1 MSTADNN
8 KPTAK
13 AEARAQAQ
21 RERILVAAQKCFVLH
36 GFHAASMANI
46 AETAGMSAGL
56 IYRYFKAK
64 NDIILAIIERQ
75 LEEARADIAKLHANS
90 DVVEGIAEVFRQW
103 KANDPGITNAALFL
117 ELTAQATRDAEIAA
131 ATHASDKVLRADL
144 VAWFARSSEQ
154 GGMGV
159 PESEVEM
166 RVLIVQSLIEGLAI
180 RSIAQPELSVA
191 EVKVALEHIL
201 PVLLSPRA

>member
-1 MSTADNN
+1 MSVQDQ
-8 KPTAK
+8 PVGK

-36 GFHAASMANI
+36 GFHAASMASI

-90 DVVEGIAEVFRQW
+90 DVVEGIAEVFQQW
-103 KANDPGITNAALFL
+103 QAKDPGITNAALFL
-117 ELTAQATRDAEIAA
+117 ELTAEATRDTEIAA

-180 RSIAQPELSVA
+180 RSIAQPDLSVA

-201 PVLLSPRA
+201 PALLSPRA

>member
-1 MSTADNN
+1 MSTADN

-131 ATHASDKVLRADL
+131 ATHASDQVLRADL

-180 RSIAQPELSVA
+180 RSIAQPDLSVA

>member
-1 MSTADNN
+1 MSVQDQ
-8 KPTAK
+8 PVGK

-36 GFHAASMANI
+36 GFHAASMASI

-90 DVVEGIAEVFRQW
+90 DVVEGIAEVFQQW
-103 KANDPGITNAALFL
+103 QAKDPGITNAALFL
-117 ELTAQATRDAEIAA
+117 ELTAEATRDAEIAA

-144 VAWFARSSEQ
+144 VSWFARSSEQ

-180 RSIAQPELSVA
+180 RSIAQPDLSVA
-191 EVKVALEHIL
+191 EVKAALEHIL
-201 PVLLSPRA
+201 PALLSPRA

>member
-1 MSTADNN
+1 MSTADNH

-191 EVKVALEHIL
+191 EVKMALEHIL

>member
-1 MSTADNN
+1 MSIADN

-131 ATHASDKVLRADL
+131 ATHASDRVLRADL

-201 PVLLSPRA
+201 PVLLSPRT

>member
-1 MSTADNN
+1 MSIADN

-131 ATHASDKVLRADL
+131 ATHASDRVLRADL

-180 RSIAQPELSVA
+180 RSIAQPELSVV
-191 EVKVALEHIL
+191 EVKAALEHIL
-201 PVLLSPRA
+201 PVLLSPRT

>member
-1 MSTADNN
+1 MSTADN

-131 ATHASDKVLRADL
+131 ATHASDQVLRADL